1 MSNRNAKLTL
11 YRDSKFD
18 RDCWLNTSVVT
29 IGRAPD
35 NILCLSDDLS
45 ISRHHAQVAAST
57 TGYLLTDVGS
67 SDGTYVNGDRL
78 QPFAPRPIREGDE
91 IQMGKAFKM
100 VFTLEE
106 AAPAQPAMTAL
117 PIDKT
122 QYIPL
127 DALTNTEPTGSQGL
141 QLRGRETLSIGRDA
155 ANDLVID
162 HPAVSRFHSQI
173 KLNQGQY
180 TLYDLGSTN
189 GTFVNGQLIA
199 GNHTLRIGDAIRIGS
214 TQLIFNPD
222 ETLIRMNEEG
232 NLRIDAMQLNK
243 VVGKDLNLL
252 NNISLSVQAREFVA
266 IAGVSGGGKSTLLD
280 ALNGFRPATSG
291 MVYVNGMDL
300 YKNFNAYRT
309 EIGYVPQKDIVHM
322 ELSVE
327 EALLYA
333 AKLRMS
339 ADATPAERHQRV
351 EEVMADLN
359 LTHRRE
365 VPIRS
370 LSGGQLKRVSIGVE
384 LLTKPSLFFLDEAT
398 SGLDPGTES
407 ELMQLL
413 RELADQGR
421 TILLITHATDNVML
435 CNHVIFM
442 ARGGN
447 LAFFG
452 PPQEALEFFGV
463 QRFNEIY
470 RKVENELTPEE
481 WQARYQKS
489 PYYQKYVVSRQR
501 SLNLEDP
508 AHQNGGQRLRQAQ
521 PAAQVKRASHWHQ
534 FKVLS
539 HRNLAI
545 LARDR
550 ISLLLMLAVAPFL
563 GLMDFTAWPKSLFN
577 LEKGNPSLTVSMIFT
592 SILIAVMVGS
602 LATMRE
608 IVKEIEIY
616 RRERMIGLSIA
627 PYVLSKVW
635 VAVLLAI
642 YQAAIFVLF
651 KSLAID
657 LPRTPSFI
665 FGMFITLF
673 LATIGGMMM
682 GLFGSAI
689 SPNQSVAPMIVL
701 VLLIPQILF
710 GGGVL
715 PIETFGPPGQVLNRM
730 SLTKWPFETLMT
742 LTQFGTDVAKDKC
755 WALPEAERDAL
766 KDAQKKDCTCMGR
779 NVFKTCKFPGILESY
794 DPVVETPEPKRPLSP
809 EQPSS
814 SSFAAQ
820 AAFQDE
826 LAQYQKDMDKWQDD
840 YSDWKRK
847 HDRAIEK
854 AEGTIKGLKTKFG
867 QSFNVNVTTHLTIFT
882 CFIGILLAFT
892 IGAQKVKDFL

>member
-1 MSNRNAKLTL
+1 MSNRRAKLVI
-11 YRDSKFD
+11 YRENAFD
-18 RDCWLNTSVVT
+18 RDCWLTTSIVT
-29 IGRAPD
+29 MGRAPD
-35 NILCLSDDLS
+35 NVLCLSEDLS
-45 ISRHHAQVAAST
+45 ISRHHAQVAVST
-57 TGYLLTDVGS
+57 TDYMITDVGS

-78 QPFAPRPIREGDE
+78 QPFTPSRLKDGDR
-91 IQMGKAFKM
+91 IQIGTVFKITFQLAEVSLSEPGKTRGPVEK
-100 VFTLEE
+100 TLYMPLE
-106 AAPAQPAMTAL
+106 AYAKAEA
-117 PIDKT
+117 KG
-122 QYIPL
+122 
-127 DALTNTEPTGSQGL
+127 ESQGL
-141 QLRGRETLSIGRDA
+141 QLRGRETLSIGREA
-155 ANDLVID
+155 TNDLVID

-173 KLNQGQY
+173 KLQQGHY
-180 TLYDLGSTN
+180 VLYDLGSTN
-189 GTFVNGQLIA
+189 GTFINGQLVA
-199 GNHTLRIGDAIRIGS
+199 EHHALKIGDKIRIGS

-222 ETLIRMNEEG
+222 ETLVRMNEEG
-232 NLRIDAMQLNK
+232 NLRIDAMQLKK
-243 VVGKDLNLL
+243 VVNKDLNLL

-291 MVYVNGMDL
+291 MVYVNGVDL

-327 EALLYA
+327 EALQYA
-333 AKLRMS
+333 AQLRMP
-339 ADATPAERHQRV
+339 ADTMPAERHQRV
-351 EEVMADLN
+351 EEVMADLG
-359 LTHRRE
+359 LTHRRD

-481 WQARYQKS
+481 WQAKYEKS
-489 PYYQKYVVSRQR
+489 TYYQKYVVNRQR
-501 SLNLEDP
+501 SLNLGP
-508 AHQNGGQRLRQAQ
+508 AQNNGTQRTRQAQ
-521 PAAQVKRASHWHQ
+521 PAAQVKRSTLWHQ
-534 FKVLS
+534 FRVLS
-539 HRNLAI
+539 QRNLSI
-545 LARDR
+545 LTRDR
-550 ISLLLMLAVAPFL
+550 ISLILMLAVAPFL
-563 GLMDFTAWPKSLFN
+563 GLLDFTAWPKTLFD

-608 IVKEIEIY
+608 IVKELEIY

-651 KSLAID
+651 KSMAVD

-715 PIETFGPPGQVLNRM
+715 PIETFGPPGKILNSL

-742 LTQFGTDVAKDKC
+742 LTEFGTDVAKDKC
-755 WALPEAERDAL
+755 WDLSEAERDAL

-779 NVFKTCKFPGILESY
+779 NVFKTCKFPGIRDSY
-794 DPVVETPEPKRPLSP
+794 DPVVETPEPKRPVSP
-809 EQPSS
+809 EQPGDG
-814 SSFAAQ
+814 SFAAQ
-820 AAFQDE
+820 AAFQDDLE
-826 LAQYQKDMDKWQDD
+826 QYQADMDKWQDD

-847 HDRAIEK
+847 YDRAIEK
-854 AEGTIKGLKTKFG
+854 AEGTIKGLKSKFG
-867 QSFNVNVTTHLTIFT
+867 QSFNVNVTSHLVTFSV
-882 CFIGILLAFT
+882 FIGGLLVLT

>member
-1 MSNRNAKLTL
+1 MSNRRAKLAI
-11 YRDSKFD
+11 YRENAVD
-18 RDCWLNTSVVT
+18 RECWLTTSVVT

-35 NILCLSDDLS
+35 NVLCLSEDLS
-45 ISRHHAQVAAST
+45 ISRHHAQVAVSAMD
-57 TGYLLTDVGS
+57 YMVTDVGS

-78 QPFAPRPIREGDE
+78 QPFTPRRLKGGDQIQVGTFKLAFQIEDEPVRE
-91 IQMGKAFKM
+91 
-100 VFTLEE
+100 
-106 AAPAQPAMTAL
+106 PAKSRGVVE
-117 PIDKT
+117 KT

-127 DALTNTEPTGSQGL
+127 ESLAKTEPTGSHGL
-141 QLRGRETLSIGRDA
+141 QLRGRETLSIGREA
-155 ANDLVID
+155 TNDLVID
-162 HPAVSRFHSQI
+162 HPAVSRFHAQI
-173 KLNQGQY
+173 KLQQGQY

-189 GTFVNGQLIA
+189 GTFINGQLIA
-199 GNHTLRIGDAIRIGS
+199 GHHVLKIGDNIRIGS

-222 ETLIRMNEEG
+222 ETLVRMNEEG

-243 VVGKDLNLL
+243 VVNKDLNLL

-291 MVYVNGMDL
+291 MVYVNGIDL

-327 EALLYA
+327 EALQYA
-333 AKLRMS
+333 AKLRMP
-339 ADATPAERHQRV
+339 ADTTPAERHRRV
-351 EEVMADLN
+351 EEVMEDLG

-384 LLTKPSLFFLDEAT
+384 LITKPSLFFLDEAT

-481 WQARYQKS
+481 WQAKYQAS
-489 PYYQKYVVSRQR
+489 PYYQKYVTIRQR
-501 SLNLEDP
+501 SLNISPE
-508 AHQNGGQRLRQAQ
+508 QSNGAQRTRQAQ
-521 PAAQVKRASHWHQ
+521 PAAQVKRSSLWHQ
-534 FKVLS
+534 FIVLS
-539 HRNLAI
+539 QRNLSI
-545 LARDR
+545 LTRDR
-550 ISLLLMLAVAPFL
+550 ISLVLMLAVAPFL
-563 GLMDFTAWPKSLFN
+563 GLLDFTAWPKTLFD
-577 LEKGNPSLTVSMIFT
+577 LKEGNPSLTVSMIFT

-608 IVKEIEIY
+608 IVKELEIY

-635 VAVLLAI
+635 VAILLAI

-651 KSLAID
+651 KSMAVD
-657 LPRTPSFI
+657 LPRTPAFI

-673 LATIGGMMM
+673 LATMGGMMM

-715 PIETFGPPGQVLNRM
+715 PIETFGPPGKVLNSL

-755 WALPEAERDAL
+755 WDLPETERDAL
-766 KDAQKKDCTCMGR
+766 KDAQKKDCTCLGR
-779 NVFKTCKFPGILESY
+779 NVFKTCKFPGIRDSY
-794 DPVVETPEPKRPLSP
+794 DPVVETPEPKRPVSP
-809 EQPSS
+809 EQPGE

-820 AAFQDE
+820 TAFQDE
-826 LAQYQKDMDKWQDD
+826 LAQYQTDMDKWQDD

-847 HDRAIEK
+847 YDRAIEK
-854 AEGTIKGLKTKFG
+854 AEGTIKGLKQKFG
-867 QSFNVNVTTHLTIFT
+867 QSFNVNVTSHLITFSV
-882 CFIGILLAFT
+882 FISALLALT